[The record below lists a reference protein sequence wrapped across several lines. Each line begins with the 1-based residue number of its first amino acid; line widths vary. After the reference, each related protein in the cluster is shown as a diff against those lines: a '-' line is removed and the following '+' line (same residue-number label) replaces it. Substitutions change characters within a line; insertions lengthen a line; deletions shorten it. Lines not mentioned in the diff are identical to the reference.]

1 MAYNFNPNYFP
12 QSYGQSMGNV
22 PQTPQI
28 QNGGF
33 VIVRS
38 EEEARNY
45 PVAFGNSVT
54 FKDETSPYI
63 YCKTMGF
70 SQLDRPIF
78 EKFRLVKEEEHA
90 KIENKTAKSNN
101 PIIDSIKDEL
111 LEIWAEIDYLKGNKR
126 SEKKANDYDEQHDAS
141 IPDV

>member
-1 MAYNFNPNYFP
+1 MAYYNPNYFP

-33 VIVRS
+33 VMVRS
-38 EEEARNY
+38 EDEARNY

-78 EKFRLVKEEEHA
+78 EKFRLVKEEQHQQ
-90 KIENKTAKSNN
+90 IENKVAESKKVEN
-101 PIIDSIKDEL
+101 DSLRDEITR
-111 LEIWAEIDYLKGNKR
+111 IWCEIDVLKGMMKN
-126 SEKKANDYDEQHDAS
+126 EQHDAD

>member
-1 MAYNFNPNYFP
+1 MAYYNPNYFP

-33 VIVRS
+33 VMVRS
-38 EEEARNY
+38 EDEARNY

-78 EKFRLVKEEEHA
+78 EKFRLVKEEQHQQ
-90 KIENKTAKSNN
+90 IENKVAESKKVEN
-101 PIIDSIKDEL
+101 DSLRDEITR
-111 LEIWAEIDYLKGNKR
+111 IWGEIDVLKGMMKN
-126 SEKKANDYDEQHDAS
+126 EQHDAD

>member
-1 MAYNFNPNYFP
+1 MAYYNPNYFP
-12 QSYGQSMGNV
+12 QSYGQVNV

-33 VIVRS
+33 VMVRS
-38 EEEARNY
+38 EDEARNY

-78 EKFRLVKEEEHA
+78 EKFRLVKEEQHQQ
-90 KIENKTAKSNN
+90 IENKVAESKKVEN
-101 PIIDSIKDEL
+101 DSLRDEITR
-111 LEIWAEIDYLKGNKR
+111 IWGEIDALKGMVKN
-126 SEKKANDYDEQHDAS
+126 EQHDAN

>member
-1 MAYNFNPNYFP
+1 MAYYNPNYFP

-33 VIVRS
+33 VMVRS
-38 EEEARNY
+38 EDEARNY

-78 EKFRLVKEEEHA
+78 EKFRLVKEEQHQQ
-90 KIENKTAKSNN
+90 IENKTAESKKVEN
-101 PIIDSIKDEL
+101 DSLRDEITR
-111 LEIWAEIDYLKGNKR
+111 IWGEIDVLKGMIKN
-126 SEKKANDYDEQHDAS
+126 EQHDAD

>member
-1 MAYNFNPNYFP
+1 MAYYNPNYFP

-33 VIVRS
+33 VMVRS
-38 EEEARNY
+38 EDEARNY

-78 EKFRLVKEEEHA
+78 EKFRLVKEEQHQQ
-90 KIENKTAKSNN
+90 IENNMAESKKVEN
-101 PIIDSIKDEL
+101 DSLRE
-111 LEIWAEIDYLKGNKR
+111 EITRIWGEIDVLKGMIKN
-126 SEKKANDYDEQHDAS
+126 EQHDAD

>member
-1 MAYNFNPNYFP
+1 MAYYNPSYFP
-12 QSYGQSMGNV
+12 QSYGQSIGNV

-33 VIVRS
+33 VMVRS
-38 EEEARNY
+38 EDEARNY

-78 EKFRLVKEEEHA
+78 EKFRLVKEEQHQQ
-90 KIENKTAKSNN
+90 IENKVAESKKVEN
-101 PIIDSIKDEL
+101 DSLRDEITR
-111 LEIWAEIDYLKGNKR
+111 IWGEIDVLKGMMKN
-126 SEKKANDYDEQHDAS
+126 EQHDAD

>member
-1 MAYNFNPNYFP
+1 MAYYNPNYFP

-33 VIVRS
+33 VMVRS
-38 EEEARNY
+38 EDEARNY

-78 EKFRLVKEEEHA
+78 EKFRLVKEEQHQQ
-90 KIENKTAKSNN
+90 IENKVAESKKVEN
-101 PIIDSIKDEL
+101 DSLRE
-111 LEIWAEIDYLKGNKR
+111 EITRIWGEIDVLKGMIKN
-126 SEKKANDYDEQHDAS
+126 EQHDAD

>member
-1 MAYNFNPNYFP
+1 MAYFNPNYFP

-33 VIVRS
+33 VLVRS
-38 EEEARNY
+38 EDEARNY

-78 EKFRLVKEEEHA
+78 EKFRLVKEEQHQQ
-90 KIENKTAKSNN
+90 IENKVAESKKVEN
-101 PIIDSIKDEL
+101 DSLRE
-111 LEIWAEIDYLKGNKR
+111 EITRIWGEIDVLKGMIKN
-126 SEKKANDYDEQHDAS
+126 EHDAD

>member
-1 MAYNFNPNYFP
+1 MALYNPNYYQP
-12 QSYGQSMGNV
+12 TQYPTQMNIGSTQPM
-22 PQTPQI
+22 QI

-33 VIVRS
+33 VMVRS
-38 EEEARNY
+38 EDEARNY

-78 EKFRLVKEEEHA
+78 EKFRLVKEEQHQQ
-90 KIENKTAKSNN
+90 IENKVAESKKVEN
-101 PIIDSIKDEL
+101 DSLRE
-111 LEIWAEIDYLKGNKR
+111 EITRIWGEIDVLKGMIKN
-126 SEKKANDYDEQHDAS
+126 EQHDAD

>member
-1 MAYNFNPNYFP
+1 MAYYNPNYFP

-33 VIVRS
+33 VLVRS
-38 EEEARNY
+38 EDEARNY

-78 EKFRLVKEEEHA
+78 EKFRLVKEEQHQQ
-90 KIENKTAKSNN
+90 IENKTAKSSN
-101 PIIDSIKDEL
+101 PMIDSIKDEI
-111 LEIWAEIDYLKGNKR
+111 LEIWAEIDALKGNKR
-126 SEKKANDYDEQHDAS
+126 SEKKEMDRDEQHDAN

>member
-1 MAYNFNPNYFP
+1 MAYYNPNYFP

-33 VIVRS
+33 VMVRS
-38 EEEARNY
+38 EDEARNY

-78 EKFRLVKEEEHA
+78 EKFRLVKEEQHQQ
-90 KIENKTAKSNN
+90 IENKVAESKKVEN
-101 PIIDSIKDEL
+101 DSLRDEITR
-111 LEIWAEIDYLKGNKR
+111 IWGEIDVLKGMMKN
-126 SEKKANDYDEQHDAS
+126 EQHDAN

>member
-1 MAYNFNPNYFP
+1 MAYYNPNYFP
-12 QSYGQSMGNV
+12 QSYGQSIGNV

-33 VIVRS
+33 VMVRS
-38 EEEARNY
+38 EDEARNY

-78 EKFRLVKEEEHA
+78 EKFRLVKEEQHQQ
-90 KIENKTAKSNN
+90 IENKVVESKKVEN
-101 PIIDSIKDEL
+101 DSLRDEITR
-111 LEIWAEIDYLKGNKR
+111 IWGEIDVLKGMMKN
-126 SEKKANDYDEQHDAS
+126 EQHDAD

>member
-1 MAYNFNPNYFP
+1 MAYFNPNYFP

-33 VIVRS
+33 VLVRS
-38 EEEARNY
+38 EDEARNY

-78 EKFRLVKEEEHA
+78 EKFRLVKEEQHHQ
-90 KIENKTAKSNN
+90 IENKAVESKKVEN
-101 PIIDSIKDEL
+101 DSLRDEITR
-111 LEIWAEIDYLKGNKR
+111 IWGEIDVLKGMMKN
-126 SEKKANDYDEQHDAS
+126 EQHDTN

>member
-1 MAYNFNPNYFP
+1 MAYYNPNYFP

-33 VIVRS
+33 VMVRS
-38 EEEARNY
+38 EDEARNY

-78 EKFRLVKEEEHA
+78 EKFRLVKEEQHQQ
-90 KIENKTAKSNN
+90 IENKVAESKKMEN
-101 PIIDSIKDEL
+101 DSLRDEITR
-111 LEIWAEIDYLKGNKR
+111 IWGEIDVLKGMMKN
-126 SEKKANDYDEQHDAS
+126 EQHDAD

>member
-1 MAYNFNPNYFP
+1 MAYYNPNYFP

-33 VIVRS
+33 VMVRS
-38 EEEARNY
+38 EDEARNY

-78 EKFRLVKEEEHA
+78 EKFRLVKEEQHQQ
-90 KIENKTAKSNN
+90 IENKMAESKKVEN
-101 PIIDSIKDEL
+101 DSLRE
-111 LEIWAEIDYLKGNKR
+111 EITRIWGEIDVLKGMIKN
-126 SEKKANDYDEQHDAS
+126 EQHDAD